1 MLRHLQICAVG
12 WEPNP
17 GLTDYLTKLE
27 SHLRGCGHRVII
39 NTEVGVGVANSVEKF
54 IRLKQ
59 VRLRILTSQIKCLEF
74 FSQDPLLYNSF
85 PMEMASQFVSEQDIQ
100 VNSLSNIQQS

>member
-1 MLRHLQICAVG
+1 M
-12 WEPNP
+12 
-17 GLTDYLTKLE
+17 
-27 SHLRGCGHRVII
+27 
-39 NTEVGVGVANSVEKF
+39 GVANSVEKF

-59 VRLRILTSQIKCLEF
+59 VRLRILIAQIKCLEF

-100 VNSLSNIQQS
+100 VNSLSDFHQS